1 MDDILGSVLGFFGQ
15 QDTNANQADIANKA
29 TAASAE
35 QAQINRDY
43 QERLSNSAYQRQVAD
58 LSAAGLNP
66 MLAYIKGGGAST
78 PSGATGQ
85 VTSAQYTSPI
95 SGAVSG
101 RLTSAQA
108 KKTEAEVPKTIAETA
123 NITKISERIDQEIS
137 NMKTDQDKTKAVID
151 NLRVERDN
159 LIKSGLNLTEVG
171 NQLRASIENLQKH
184 SQLFHSLSQTEY
196 FRSMLVDTEQQ
207 LRKLDLT
214 AAKDTSN
221 IGREYQQLKPI
232 IDILKAIFLPRGIP
246 LSVYKGN

>member
-1 MDDILGSVLGFFGQ
+1 MDILGSVLGYVGQ
-15 QDTNANQADIANKA
+15 QETNANQADIANKA

-123 NITKISERIDQEIS
+123 NITKISDRIDQEIS
-137 NMKTDQDKTKAVID
+137 NMKTDQEKITAVID
-151 NLRVERDN
+151 NLRIEREN
-159 LIKSGLNLTEVG
+159 LIKQGYNLTEVG
-171 NQLRASIENLQKH
+171 NQLRAQITNLQSH
-184 SQLFHSLSQTEY
+184 STFFNALTKSTDFDAQLKEFDVE
-196 FRSMLVDTEQQ
+196 
-207 LRKLDLT
+207 
-214 AAKDTSN
+214 AAKGAGN
-221 IGREYQQLKPI
+221 FGREYNQFKPI
-232 IDILKAIFLPRGIP
+232 IDLLRSFIRR
-246 LSVYKGN
+246 